1 MQDML
6 GFQAAPRAGLD
17 MGSLGS
23 RKDLA
28 EKPASSEWKKLAK
41 LCPSPGKRAAYK
53 SAVRK
58 GVPHELRPQL
68 WLALSGALAKQ
79 ASALPGYYSGLT
91 AAGQLTAGVPA
102 DVVRQVDTDTRT
114 LPSNFRA
121 HASFLQPETISAH
134 SRILF
139 GLLRHNTQLVYGR
152 PLCHIVA
159 FSMVVLGGHSQEE
172 SAFWLVAALLE
183 DTLFPYCGGKWQ
195 WGVRV
200 EQGVLEQLVAR
211 KLPRLATHL
220 ASLRCDLAA
229 ITGHWL
235 PSLLLAALPPAT
247 CVRVW
252 DCVMVEG
259 PKVLLRVGL
268 ALLKTWRLIHPPTP
282 PLCPILLQVYELTV
296 TSVTSPD
303 VLRKVLD
310 LRVARSNDAEELL
323 ATAFRGIGSLSGT
336 FVSGLRASVIAS
348 LTPPPAHPT
357 SLVPAPVPGLLP
369 SSLLAAHTLGGL
381 PHAVTQVLA
390 ASSAAAAA
398 AAAATPVHP
407 PAAVSVSAGGAK
419 VTASSVASKAAAAAS
434 SPAAAPAVVHHPGP
448 AVVVN
453 LKAAHRPR
461 PLSAPRVMQHRRS
474 LSHTSTSGMMRAG
487 RDGDPLA
494 DALEA
499 SPAGPAGDGG
509 RPSSPCSTSSNSSF
523 PSLASAPGLGRSS
536 QDVSSSFGALL
547 QGQRSVTT
555 AFSTAAKRSSQGLR
569 TSQPVG
575 RRDSGVQ
582 SSADSV
588 SSAARDLPEAG
599 SAARL
604 GWEGLGARP
613 LQRTMGKSK
622 GGKYFKPPR
631 KPRPPG
637 AGADDDASSSEEEDK
652 KFQQGNRGLRGQTA
666 TAGMLPPSGSDS
678 EDEPAPAKPAPKPA
692 PKPAAKKPADSDS
705 DESSSEDES
714 SSSDDAPVNDYLSG
728 PRVPKKV
735 ASTTEE
741 RDPET
746 IRKDL
751 ERLELIRAKRE
762 QDRAKRI
769 AAEGWDRFAPVS
781 DTNRSG
787 GRLAAYLQ
795 TTLACSTAE
804 LVGAGRASCDC
815 HPLLPLLAAAA
826 GGSQNSTSGLA
837 AQRPPTSLLPP
848 FSHWQ

>member
-1 MQDML
+1 
-6 GFQAAPRAGLD
+6 
-17 MGSLGS
+17 
-23 RKDLA
+23 
-28 EKPASSEWKKLAK
+28 
-41 LCPSPGKRAAYK
+41 
-53 SAVRK
+53 
-58 GVPHELRPQL
+58 
-68 WLALSGALAKQ
+68 
-79 ASALPGYYSGLT
+79 
-91 AAGQLTAGVPA
+91 
-102 DVVRQVDTDTRT
+102 
-114 LPSNFRA
+114 
-121 HASFLQPETISAH
+121 
-134 SRILF
+134 
-139 GLLRHNTQLVYGR
+139 
-152 PLCHIVA
+152 
-159 FSMVVLGGHSQEE
+159 MVS
-172 SAFWLVAALLE
+172 
-183 DTLFPYCGGKWQ
+183 D
-195 WGVRV
+195 
-200 EQGVLEQLVAR
+200 
-211 KLPRLATHL
+211 
-220 ASLRCDLAA
+220 
-229 ITGHWL
+229 
-235 PSLLLAALPPAT
+235 
-247 CVRVW
+247 
-252 DCVMVEG
+252 
-259 PKVLLRVGL
+259 
-268 ALLKTWRLIHPPTP
+268 PPTP
-282 PLCPILLQVYELTV
+282 PLRPILLQVYELTV

-419 VTASSVASKAAAAAS
+419 VTASSVASKATAAAS

-604 GWEGLGARP
+604 GWEGLGARV
-613 LQRTMGKSK
+613 GND
-622 GGKYFKPPR
+622 
-631 KPRPPG
+631 PG
-637 AGADDDASSSEEEDK
+637 TSGAALAVV
-652 KFQQGNRGLRGQTA
+652 G
-666 TAGMLPPSGSDS
+666 
-678 EDEPAPAKPAPKPA
+678 
-692 PKPAAKKPADSDS
+692 
-705 DESSSEDES
+705 
-714 SSSDDAPVNDYLSG
+714 
-728 PRVPKKV
+728 RVPV
-735 ASTTEE
+735 EQEVGLPSAS
-741 RDPET
+741 RVQ
-746 IRKDL
+746 
-751 ERLELIRAKRE
+751 EL
-762 QDRAKRI
+762 
-769 AAEGWDRFAPVS
+769 G
-781 DTNRSG
+781 
-787 GRLAAYLQ
+787 
-795 TTLACSTAE
+795 
-804 LVGAGRASCDC
+804 
-815 HPLLPLLAAAA
+815 H
-826 GGSQNSTSGLA
+826 GLA
-837 AQRPPTSLLPP
+837 ASPPPALVA
-848 FSHWQ
+848 H